1 MKKRKGLILAGG
13 MGSRLFPITLAISKQ
28 LLPVYDKPMIYYPIS
43 VLMLAHIKDILIIS
57 SPEHINLYK
66 NLLGDGSQLGMNF
79 SYKVQDEPRGLADAF
94 ILGENFIK
102 DNPVALVLGD
112 NIFYGNNFT
121 DILLKTSSN
130 DDSTIFGYKVDD
142 PERFGVVSF
151 SENMQVLSIE
161 EKPKNPK
168 SNYAITGLYF
178 YGSDVVDIAKSVKPS
193 KRGELEITSINNEY
207 LVRNSLKVE
216 LLQDEITWLDTG
228 TNKSL
233 LEASNFIQ
241 RTEES
246 IGYKIGCIEEIA
258 YRNQWISSEDML
270 KIIMRYKE
278 NEYAS
283 YLQNILKEKL

>member
-102 DNPVALVLGD
+102 DNPVALILGD

-193 KRGELEITSINNEY
+193 NRGELEITSINNEY

>member
-57 SPEHINLYK
+57 TPEHINLYK

-193 KRGELEITSINNEY
+193 NRGELEITSINNEY

-278 NEYAS
+278 NEYAL

>member
-57 SPEHINLYK
+57 TPEHINLYK

-112 NIFYGNNFT
+112 NIFYGNNLT

-193 KRGELEITSINNEY
+193 NRGELEITSINNEY

-278 NEYAS
+278 NEYAL

>member
-151 SENMQVLSIE
+151 TENMQVLSIE

-193 KRGELEITSINNEY
+193 NRGELEITSINNEY

>member
-193 KRGELEITSINNEY
+193 NRGELEITSINNEY